1 MQPAQFKDVR
11 VSNKMTQQAFGVA
24 LGMPK
29 ASAGRSVRA
38 YESGERKI
46 PGVLAHLVRHIEM
59 YGFVDGE
66 SLG

>member
-1 MQPAQFKDVR
+1 MQPEQFKDVR
-11 VSNKMTQQAFGVA
+11 VSNKMTQQAYGVA

-46 PGVLAHLVRHIEM
+46 PGILANLVRYVER
-59 YGFVDGE
+59 YGFLNGE